1 MLRIIFCLSLL
12 CIVCPSGARE
22 PITVEQ
28 YRDSVSRYSYDM
40 KIAGALSE
48 ASFRDMRR
56 AYAGLFPQL
65 GAEAAFEVDFRR
77 TRTAAGEV
85 VKPYSFNV
93 QPTLSQTVYAGSGM
107 RNAYRRAQTQYE
119 ISQCSSSD
127 IRLQTVYA
135 AEYGYWNLAA
145 DIALL
150 DAAREYLNIIESL
163 LGVVDSRFEDGYISK
178 SDVLMVQ
185 ARRNE
190 AQYSLRTQERIYLTS
205 LHNFNVQMGVDPS
218 AEAVLADSI
227 LTWMKLPVRRSV
239 EEILGARPD
248 YMASRLQVRSAG
260 YDVRLARAGFDPRIS
275 AGVTG
280 VWNTLSPNLTGSTR
294 VDGLAFVRL
303 SVPIFGWGQRRNS
316 VLSASARAESK
327 RMEMLLLEDEITRQE
342 SDAWNMI
349 VESAMQVRQSYDGL
363 SIAAENLS
371 LSTFAYNEGQ
381 LTVLDV
387 LSAQLSWIQIYT
399 NTILAARALRIAIAD
414 YRRITAEQPQ

>member
-1 MLRIIFCLSLL
+1 MPDC
-12 CIVCPSGARE
+12 
-22 PITVEQ
+22 
-28 YRDSVSRYSYDM
+28 
-40 KIAGALSE
+40 
-48 ASFRDMRR
+48 FRNWGRGGFR
-56 AYAGLFPQL
+56 GRFPPC
-65 GAEAAFEVDFRR
+65 E
-77 TRTAAGEV
+77 TAAGEV

-93 QPTLSQTVYAGSGM
+93 QPTVSQTVYAGSGM

-150 DAAREYLNIIESL
+150 DAAREYLNIVESL

-239 EEILGARPD
+239 ERFSVQDPIIWHLGCKCAAQG
-248 YMASRLQVRSAG
+248 MMSGLQE
-260 YDVRLARAGFDPRIS
+260 PI
-275 AGVTG
+275 
-280 VWNTLSPNLTGSTR
+280 STR
-294 VDGLAFVRL
+294 GFRLGLREYGTLFHRTLPA
-303 SVPIFGWGQRRNS
+303 RR
-316 VLSASARAESK
+316 
-327 RMEMLLLEDEITRQE
+327 
-342 SDAWNMI
+342 AWTDWR
-349 VESAMQVRQSYDGL
+349 SCA
-363 SIAAENLS
+363 
-371 LSTFAYNEGQ
+371 
-381 LTVLDV
+381 
-387 LSAQLSWIQIYT
+387 
-399 NTILAARALRIAIAD
+399 
-414 YRRITAEQPQ
+414 